1 MIPGRCS
8 PYNITYTV
16 FQSARRRAQWSLG
29 GVARIILHTL
39 CVSVGPTEGPII
51 PGRCGRDEATCQN
64 GQCVPRDYLCDGD
77 FDCSDRSDEADCS
90 E

>member
-1 MIPGRCS
+1 MA
-8 PYNITYTV
+8 V
-16 FQSARRRAQWSLG
+16 WSVLYG
-29 GVARIILHTL
+29 IH

-77 FDCSDRSDEADCS
+77 FDCGDRSDEADCS
-90 E
+90 EFSLQYNRDLSLQDT